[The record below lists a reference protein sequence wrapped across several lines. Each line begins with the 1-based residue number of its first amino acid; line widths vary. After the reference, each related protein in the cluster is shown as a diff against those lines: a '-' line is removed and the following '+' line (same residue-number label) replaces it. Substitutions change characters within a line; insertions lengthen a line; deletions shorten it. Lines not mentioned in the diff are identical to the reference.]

1 MDFDQ
6 PFKFFAIRLN
16 GYGNRLN
23 ARISRLVSVYKRF
36 SWPFNEKALVS
47 VLPKKVTYN
56 NLRWY
61 MLQKVYSGL
70 YKCI

>member
-6 PFKFFAIRLN
+6 LFKFFAIRLN

-47 VLPKKVTYN
+47 VLPKKVTFSQD
-56 NLRWY
+56 RE
-61 MLQKVYSGL
+61 
-70 YKCI
+70 II